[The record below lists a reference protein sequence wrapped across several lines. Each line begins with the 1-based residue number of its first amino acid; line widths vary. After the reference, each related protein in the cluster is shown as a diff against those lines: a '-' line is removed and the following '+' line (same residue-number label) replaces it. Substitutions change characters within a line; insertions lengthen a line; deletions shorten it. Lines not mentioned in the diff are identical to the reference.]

1 MNALTCVNAA
11 PICDDFPISCAKGRS
26 SNIESAVPKIV
37 VNGPLMAFVAI
48 STLFSPAMNY
58 PMLSQHNS
66 IIGEPPGYTIQVAC
80 AEREVNVVCKDT
92 DYMRLDQI
100 LHLPD
105 DWNGYGAKRFT
116 STLVEKCQ
124 SIFCVLPVAPH
135 IYPTGRQSIQF
146 QYELPDR
153 SYLEF
158 EIFEKRTMCLLVPQ
172 RQYSRAETKEFT
184 SHEIEKIKE
193 MVIKFYE

>member
-1 MNALTCVNAA
+1 MNVLSCVNIAS
-11 PICDDFPISCAKGRS
+11 ISDNQPTFCAKGKS
-26 SNIESAVPKIV
+26 SNIEGVAPKIV
-37 VNGPLMAFVAI
+37 INGQLMALVAI
-48 STLFSPAMNY
+48 STLFSPATNH

-66 IIGEPPGYTIQVAC
+66 INEAPGYTIQVEY
-80 AEREVNVVCKDT
+80 AEREVDVVYKDT
-92 DYMRLDQI
+92 DYMRLEQI
-100 LHLPD
+100 LHLSD
-105 DWNGYGAKRFT
+105 DWNGYGAKKFT
-116 STLVEKCQ
+116 SALVEKCQ
-124 SIFCVLPVAPH
+124 SIFLELPIAPH

>member
-1 MNALTCVNAA
+1 MSVLSCVNIA
-11 PICDDFPISCAKGRS
+11 PVFDSQPNFCVEGKSV
-26 SNIESAVPKIV
+26 NIESTIPKIV
-37 VNGPLMAFVAI
+37 IDGPLMAVVAI
-48 STLFSPAMNY
+48 STLFSPVLNQ
-58 PMLSQHNS
+58 PVLSQHNS
-66 IIGEPPGYTIQVAC
+66 ISEVPGYTIQVEY
-80 AEREVNVVCKDT
+80 AEREVDVVYKDT
-92 DYMRLDQI
+92 DYKRLEQI
-100 LHLPD
+100 SHLAD
-105 DWNGYGAKRFT
+105 DWNGYGAKSFP
-116 STLVEKCQ
+116 SALVEKCQ
-124 SIFCVLPVAPH
+124 SIFLALPVPPH

-184 SHEIEKIKE
+184 SCEKEKITE